1 VDGQQ
6 TIREG
11 MHRLHERTAT
21 DLFRHDATNWITSF
35 TSCPLAHV
43 VLPQAA
49 QW

>member
-6 TIREG
+6 TFREA
-11 MHRLHERTAT
+11 MHRLHERSAK
-21 DLFRHDATNWITSF
+21 DLFRPDATSWMTSF

-49 QW
+49 QR